1 MNSENEMANR
11 GTKMAKDKKDAG
23 TDRRGFLKL
32 ASLGSLAGGA
42 ALVAGKPEKAEAA
55 TAEKGAGYRE
65 TDHVKAFYKS
75 ARF

>member
-1 MNSENEMANR
+1 MASKEKN
-11 GTKMAKDKKDAG
+11 AG
-23 TDRRGFLKL
+23 PDRRGFLKL

-42 ALVAGKPEKAEAA
+42 ALVTGKPAKAETAS
-55 TAEKGAGYRE
+55 AEKGAGYRE

>member
-1 MNSENEMANR
+1 MA
-11 GTKMAKDKKDAG
+11 DKKSKAG

-32 ASLGSLAGGA
+32 AGLGSVAGGA
-42 ALVAGKPEKAEAA
+42 AIVTGKQAKAETAA
-55 TAEKGAGYRE
+55 SPGKGAGYRE